1 MNIIQFAL
9 IGLGAMVSMGAAA
22 EQRSPEA
29 VVAQEQAWADALLK
43 ADMATVA
50 DLMHPHFRLVR
61 AYGDAPPISREMYL
75 GAQGMTVHSVE
86 IERADVTFMGDVAI
100 VDMVMNFDWESAEHG
115 QLPPRFRLTD
125 TWLVDDGQWKVI
137 ARVSQIA
144 KEPKASE

>member
-61 AYGDAPPISREMYL
+61 
-75 GAQGMTVHSVE
+75 
-86 IERADVTFMGDVAI
+86 TFMA
-100 VDMVMNFDWESAEHG
+100 MHRRS
-115 QLPPRFRLTD
+115 
-125 TWLVDDGQWKVI
+125 LVKCIWT
-137 ARVSQIA
+137 R
-144 KEPKASE
+144 KA